1 MIVLF
6 LLTCVLQCNQDK
18 KQMIWGGGEKLPFK
32 HVSVR

>member
-18 KQMIWGGGEKLPFK
+18 KQMILGGEKLPFK